1 MNMKEQTVIAPA
13 AYAALAFVAIFVISL
28 ASVPLAMGK
37 VIPSPFPVSSGS
49 DYPIEVIRA
58 HTVYK
63 TLDPATPVL
72 IGLGVKG
79 DR

>member
-1 MNMKEQTVIAPA
+1 MQMKEQTVNAPA
-13 AYAALAFVAIFVISL
+13 AYAALAFVTIFVISL

-37 VIPSPFPVSSGS
+37 VIPNPFPASSKS

-63 TLDPATPVL
+63 TWDPAMPVV